1 MVVHEGHI
9 HDTLVEMLIISK
21 LSVILNVEII
31 NIKYVTNTYKLSKIN
46 INFKKTWQHLTNLK
60 KQLESNK

>member
-46 INFKKTWQHLTNLK
+46 FKKTWQHLTN
-60 KQLESNK
+60 